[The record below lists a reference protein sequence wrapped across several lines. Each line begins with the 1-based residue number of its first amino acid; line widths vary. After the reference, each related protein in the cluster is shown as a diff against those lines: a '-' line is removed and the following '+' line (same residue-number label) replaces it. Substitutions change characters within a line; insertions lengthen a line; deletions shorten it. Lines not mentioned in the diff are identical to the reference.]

1 MHKVKGVPAQID
13 ARTKLFEQRPLQKL
27 ACETSANRMHPV
39 SDIDLIEVDL
49 SVPPVRQGHP
59 IRSERSIPCQ
69 DLTEK
74 RPLKRVI
81 FKISSQ
87 N

>member
-1 MHKVKGVPAQID
+1 
-13 ARTKLFEQRPLQKL
+13 
-27 ACETSANRMHPV
+27 MHPV

-59 IRSERSIPCQ
+59 IRSEPSIPCQ

-81 FKISSQ
+81 FKISSENQ
-87 N
+87 LKEEKKTILFTEFGKNLSVIF